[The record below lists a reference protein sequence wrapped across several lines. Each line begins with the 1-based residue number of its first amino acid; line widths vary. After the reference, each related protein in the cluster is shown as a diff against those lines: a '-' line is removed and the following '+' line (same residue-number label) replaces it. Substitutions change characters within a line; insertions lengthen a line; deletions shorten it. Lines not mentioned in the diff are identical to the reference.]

1 MRSLTVVGLSEDR
14 ASVVLRAGAETFELA
29 LADVRQAER
38 AAAPATL
45 EVGSGGLSPR
55 DIQQRIRRGES
66 AAGIAEAAG
75 VPLAAVQRY
84 EGPVLAEREHQAR
97 LVQRALVDG
106 RVVGDLVR
114 EHLTRLA
121 PGAAVTWDCWLTDS
135 GRWDVQV
142 RADREVVRLRW
153 DALNRRV
160 QAVDEIGRQAL
171 LLAPA
176 AEDALGAV
184 LRPVARR
191 GAATQPGASTA
202 QAAGPQAAGR
212 QAAGPQGTGQEAA
225 LPGTAGRET
234 AGQAELPL
242 GRPVVRPRGRAEVPS
257 WNDIATEV
265 AGRPRGGVPAAE
277 PER

>member
-1 MRSLTVVGLSEDR
+1 MVGLSEDR
-14 ASVVLRAGAETFELA
+14 TSVVLRAGAETFELA

-38 AAAPATL
+38 AAAP
-45 EVGSGGLSPR
+45 VGREAGPVGLSPR

-66 AAGIAEAAG
+66 ASDIADAAG

-97 LVQRALVDG
+97 LAQRAEVDG
-106 RVVGDLVR
+106 RVVGELVR
-114 EHLTRLA
+114 SHLARVA
-121 PGAAVTWDCWLTDS
+121 PEAATVAWDCWLTDS
-135 GRWDVQV
+135 GRWDV
-142 RADREVVRLRW
+142 RASAGREVVRLRW

-160 QAVDEIGRQAL
+160 QAVDETGRQAL

-191 GAATQPGASTA
+191 PAPQDGPG
-202 QAAGPQAAGR
+202 PD
-212 QAAGPQGTGQEAA
+212 
-225 LPGTAGRET
+225 
-234 AGQAELPL
+234 
-242 GRPVVRPRGRAEVPS
+242 RPAVRPRGRAQVPS

-265 AGRPRGGVPAAE
+265 AGRQLGGVSAGDAE
-277 PER
+277 R

>member
-45 EVGSGGLSPR
+45 EVGSAGLSPR

-66 AAGIAEAAG
+66 AADIAEAAG
-75 VPLAAVQRY
+75 VPPAAVQRY
-84 EGPVLAEREHQAR
+84 EGPVLAEREHQAG
-97 LVQRALVDG
+97 LVRRALVDG
-106 RVVGDLVR
+106 RVVGDLVQ
-114 EHLTRLA
+114 EHLARVA
-121 PGAAVTWDCWLTDS
+121 PGEAVAWDCWLTDS
-135 GRWDVQV
+135 GRWDV
-142 RADREVVRLRW
+142 RASAGREVVRLRW

-160 QAVDEIGRQAL
+160 QAVDETGRQAL

-191 GAATQPGASTA
+191 S
-202 QAAGPQAAGR
+202 
-212 QAAGPQGTGQEAA
+212 
-225 LPGTAGRET
+225 GTAAPQDAPAPART
-234 AGQAELPL
+234 
-242 GRPVVRPRGRAEVPS
+242 VRPRGRAEVPS

-265 AGRPRGGVPAAE
+265 AGRELGVPAGE